1 MDDSDSKKNKT
12 HKTRSKETIDIV
24 QGLILDARNVL
35 SPVWLRRIIQT
46 NNGYKW
52 FLLDG
57 RCRFLLYFRMLLV
70 ILYIAIQIF
79 KN

>member
-1 MDDSDSKKNKT
+1 MDDGDSKNKT
-12 HKTRSKETIDIV
+12 HKTQQKKTTDIV
-24 QGLILDARNVL
+24 QGLITDVSNVF
-35 SPVWLRRIIQT
+35 SPVWLRRSIQA

-57 RCRFLLYFRMLLV
+57 RCRFLFYFRMLLV
-70 ILYIAIQIF
+70 ILYITIQIF